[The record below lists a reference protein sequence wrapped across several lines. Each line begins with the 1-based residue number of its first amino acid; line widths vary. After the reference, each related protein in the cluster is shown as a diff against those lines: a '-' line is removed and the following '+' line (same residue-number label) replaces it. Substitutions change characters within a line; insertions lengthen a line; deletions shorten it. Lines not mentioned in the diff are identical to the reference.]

1 MAKFTG
7 LEKLTYGELVDL
19 KDRIEEAMEARK
31 IEEARAVKAA
41 IEAMA
46 AEAGFTVDEL
56 MGGGGRRKRK
66 VSAAPEVRYRNPKD
80 PSQTWTGRGRRPS
93 WLLEAMDK
101 GVALEKFA
109 V

>member
-93 WLLEAMDK
+93 WLLEAMDN